1 MKTTSIQKLKA
12 SKANGK
18 KFAVITA
25 YDFTFASLIEAAG
38 IEVMLVGDSLGNVI
52 QGQKTTVPVTVEQM
66 AYHTAAVRRGAES
79 SLLVADM
86 PFMSYS
92 NQTQALDNAATL
104 MQAGAQ
110 MVKLEGGEWLADTVH
125 ALTERGIPVCGHI
138 GLTPQSVFKLGGYKV
153 QGKDQQAADKMLTDA
168 KTLQQAGADLIVVE
182 CIPAALGQQLSESL
196 DIPVI
201 GIGAGPHTDA
211 QVLVL
216 YDMLGISQRL
226 PVFSK
231 NYLAQ
236 TNSVQE
242 ALTAYAEEVRSGT
255 FPQPEHCFN

>member
-125 ALTERGIPVCGHI
+125 ASTERGIPVCGHI